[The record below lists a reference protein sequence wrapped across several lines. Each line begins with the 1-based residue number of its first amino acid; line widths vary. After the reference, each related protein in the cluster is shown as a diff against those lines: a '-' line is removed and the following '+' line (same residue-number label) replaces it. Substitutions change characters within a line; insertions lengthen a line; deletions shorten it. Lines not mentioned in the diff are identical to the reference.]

1 VKIPAPLPGLV
12 LRYSYLWANDAALG
26 CEEGHK
32 DRPAA
37 VVMVIQPKGAA
48 ESRVFVLP
56 ITHSPLLPGTAALE
70 IPADVCRATGL
81 DAERSWIILSEFNE
95 FLWPGFDLRFIPGAN
110 PPTAAYG
117 FLPPGF
123 FGKVR
128 NQWLALYTAS
138 KSGSVS
144 RDA

>member
-1 VKIPAPLPGLV
+1 MSGV
-12 LRYSYLWANDAALG
+12 LA
-26 CEEGHK
+26 
-32 DRPAA
+32 
-37 VVMVIQPKGAA
+37 
-48 ESRVFVLP
+48 VLP
-56 ITHSPLLPGTAALE
+56 
-70 IPADVCRATGL
+70 
-81 DAERSWIILSEFNE
+81 
-95 FLWPGFDLRFIPGAN
+95 
-110 PPTAAYG
+110 AAYG

>member
-1 VKIPAPLPGLV
+1 MKIPAPLPWPCASLQLLV
-12 LRYSYLWANDAALG
+12 GQR
-26 CEEGHK
+26 
-32 DRPAA
+32 R
-37 VVMVIQPKGAA
+37 
-48 ESRVFVLP
+48 
-56 ITHSPLLPGTAALE
+56 
-70 IPADVCRATGL
+70 ADVRRAAGL
-81 DAERSWIILSEFNE
+81 DTERSWIVLSEFNE

-128 NQWLALYTAS
+128 NQWLALYAAS

-144 RDA
+144 RDS